1 MTSIRPAMSGET
13 EARPAGATLHAL
25 PFAGSDADLVAA
37 LRRGSTQARAA
48 FFDRHVAMVR
58 RLLIR
63 VMGPDPDLGDLL
75 QEVFLRA
82 LEQIGKLEDPD
93 RLRSWLASIAVF
105 TARGEIRRRKRH
117 AWLRTEADL
126 PEVPIELDPESAQV
140 LRLTYAALGKLDA
153 DERITFALRH
163 IEGMEL
169 TEVAAACDVSLSTI
183 KRRLARA
190 QARFVA
196 FAAQHPVL
204 DERLEH
210 TSWRRS

>member
-1 MTSIRPAMSGET
+1 MAVSSMAT
-13 EARPAGATLHAL
+13 EADSRPPAGATLHAL

-48 FFDRHVAMVR
+48 LFDRHATMVR
-58 RLLIR
+58 RLLLR

-82 LEQIGKLEDPD
+82 LEQIRNLEDPA

-117 AWLRTEADL
+117 GWLRLDGVV
-126 PEVPIELDPESAQV
+126 PETPVELDSESAEV
-140 LRLTYAALGKLDA
+140 LRLTYAGLAKLDA
-153 DERITFALRH
+153 DERIAFALRH
-163 IEGMEL
+163 VEGMEL
-169 TEVAAACDVSLSTI
+169 TEVAAACDCSLATI

-190 QARFVA
+190 QARFA
-196 FAAQHPVL
+196 EYASKHPML
-204 DERLEH
+204 DERLARA
-210 TSWRRS
+210 SWRRT